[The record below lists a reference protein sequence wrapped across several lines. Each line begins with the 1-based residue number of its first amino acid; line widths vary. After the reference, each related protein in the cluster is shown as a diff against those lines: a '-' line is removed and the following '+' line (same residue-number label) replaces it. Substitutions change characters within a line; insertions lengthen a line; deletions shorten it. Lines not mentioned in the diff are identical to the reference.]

1 MAPNFLYEAP
11 TWNRIYEI
19 LLTQAEK
26 IQSDNYKPDII
37 VGVARGGIVPACI
50 LTDLL
55 ESADFALIQI
65 EYYSGINQTRK
76 EPILKQCLNT
86 PLTDK
91 KVLLVDDVSD
101 SGRSLK
107 LAKNHL
113 QEQDAKEIRIATL
126 YTKPATITPPDY
138 YEKQTNSWIVFPW
151 DAKRNSKKNHRAKR
165 RQTCGQPR
173 NHKIS
178 KIRLAKKTRRKIHKG
193 HVVGERIAALS
204 KRIF

>member
-26 IQSDNYKPDII
+26 IQSDNYEPDII

-65 EYYSGINQTRK
+65 EYYSGINQTWK

-113 QEQDAKEIRIATL
+113 QEQDAKEIRIATM
-126 YTKPATITPPDY
+126 YTKPTTITPPDY

-151 DAKRNSKKNHRAKR
+151 DAKE
-165 RQTCGQPR
+165 TV
-173 NHKIS
+173 
-178 KIRLAKKTRRKIHKG
+178 RKIIEQKECNR
-193 HVVGERIAALS
+193 VVSQEITKLVKSGLPKKLVEKFIKDMS
-204 KRIF
+204 